1 MRARVLSA
9 SFVYWAHTASPNLRL
24 ATRRA
29 DARSWVRQ
37 AHLLMSQERY
47 TDQELEAFRAN
58 VEKKL
63 ARAREDFEY
72 LQNQI
77 NELSQNSD
85 EAHSADYIDG
95 SAAHMDI
102 QRMNEMA
109 KRQLA
114 TIEELEAAKV
124 RIRQG
129 TYGICTITG
138 EKIDPKRLKL
148 VPGARRSVEGERLFH
163 LGKAEDKEITV

>member
-1 MRARVLSA
+1 MAIEK
-9 SFVYWAHTASPNLRL
+9 Y
-24 ATRRA
+24 
-29 DARSWVRQ
+29 
-37 AHLLMSQERY
+37 SQE
-47 TDQELEAFRAN
+47 ELAEFRKN

-63 ARAREDFEY
+63 DRAKEDFAY

-85 EAHSADYIDG
+85 DAHSADYIDG

-109 KRQLA
+109 KRQLQS
-114 TIEELEAAKV
+114 IEELEGART

-138 EKIDPKRLKL
+138 EKIDPKRLRL
-148 VPGARRSVEGERLFH
+148 VPGARRSVEGERLFS
-163 LGKAEDKEITV
+163 LGKAKDKDLTEL